1 MLYFVIGL
9 VILLVG
15 GYLYGKFTDKQ
26 FGPDDTRS
34 TPAVAKQDGVDFVPM
49 KAWKNTLI
57 NLLNIAGTGP
67 VLGPIQG
74 ILFGPIAFLTIPIG
88 CVLAGAVHDYFN
100 GMIAT
105 RNGGAQMPKIITKY
119 LGKGTRGIYLIFSSI
134 LLMLV
139 GVVFVYTPGDLIVGD
154 ILKQPTAATNSVVW
168 IVYGLMRT
176 RDAVSPNIAGSQVMF
191 SLIGFGLLYS
201 LLLIVGLY
209 LMIYH
214 IRKGPD
220 PAGTPAPNTT
230 SST

>member
-168 IVYGLMRT
+168 IVYGLIFIYYI
-176 RDAVSPNIAGSQVMF
+176 IATMF
-191 SLIGFGLLYS
+191 PIDKIIGRIYPIFGAF
-201 LLLIVGLY
+201 LIVSAIGILVGIFVDGGKA
-209 LMIYH
+209 LGNLNGIPLH
-214 IRKGPD
+214 QTG
-220 PAGTPAPNTT
+220 
-230 SST
+230 